1 MRAPAAACLAVV
13 ALALALAAPAAADTS
28 FEIDGGG
35 DGHGIGMSQYG
46 AYGYALHGK
55 DYRFILGH
63 YYRGTT
69 LAGTNPLQ
77 IVRVL
82 LSSGS
87 ASFSGASYARG
98 KKLDP
103 NTTYS
108 VHALANGSLQLYD
121 QGGKKI
127 GPFKAPLSVGGS
139 RPLSLASHGLYRG
152 WLEFRTAAGGSSVQ
166 TVNALHL
173 EDYVR
178 GVVSAEMPSS
188 WAPEALKAQA
198 VAART
203 YAITST
209 VNGSGYQL
217 YQDTRSQMYT
227 GVSAETPSTDAAVAG
242 TRGQIVAYRGA
253 PAITYFFSSSGGYTE
268 NVENV
273 WLGSTPEPWLKG
285 VPDPYDGVGGN
296 PDHRWSYKLTTEA
309 ATAMLGRLVKGTL
322 VGITVTRHGV
332 SPRIV
337 SAQVVGTGGRTDVTG
352 PQLQS
357 AFGLLSTYASFA
369 TISSASGIASGSS
382 RRVLIHGR
390 QGAAEVGFEVLA
402 IHGRVFGAKQGSA
415 VAIQRH
421 TGHGWRTVRRV
432 GLGAGGSYVA
442 ALPQPG
448 SYRVVY
454 RRATGP
460 VVGVG

>member
-1 MRAPAAACLAVV
+1 MRALAAIGVS
-13 ALALALAAPAAADTS
+13 ALGLALAATAGADTT

-35 DGHGIGMSQYG
+35 NGHGIGMSQYG

-63 YYRGTT
+63 YYQHSTIGS
-69 LAGTNPLQ
+69 TNPLQ

-87 ASFSGASYARG
+87 SSFSGASYAPGRKLNPDATYSVQGLTDGSLELYDQTG
-98 KKLDP
+98 KKL
-103 NTTYS
+103 
-108 VHALANGSLQLYD
+108 GR
-121 QGGKKI
+121 
-127 GPFKAPLSVGGS
+127 FKAPLSVGGPG
-139 RPLSLASHGLYRG
+139 PLDLAGQGRYRG
-152 WLEFRTAAGGSSVQ
+152 WLEFRPSGGGSSVQ

-188 WAPEALKAQA
+188 WSAEALKAQA

-203 YAITST
+203 YAITSN
-209 VNGSGYQL
+209 VNGNGYQL

-227 GVSAETPSTDAAVAG
+227 GVSAETSATDTAVAA
-242 TRGQIVAYRGA
+242 TRGQIVTYKGA

-285 VPDPYDGVGGN
+285 VPDPYDGAGGD
-296 PDHRWSYKLTTEA
+296 PYHLWSYKLTT
-309 ATAMLGRLVKGTL
+309 ATATARLGSLVKGTL
-322 VGITVTRHGV
+322 VGITVTKHGV

-337 SAQVVGTGGRTDVTG
+337 AAQVIGTAGRTNVTG
-352 PQLQS
+352 AQLQG
-357 AFGLLSTYASFA
+357 AFGLLSTYATF
-369 TISSASGIASGSS
+369 TTVSSASGISSGST
-382 RRVLIHGR
+382 RRVFAHGR

-402 IHGRVFGAKQGSA
+402 IHGRVYPAKRGSVVA
-415 VAIQRH
+415 VERR
-421 TGHGWRTVRRV
+421 TGRGWRTVQRV
-432 GLGAGGSYVA
+432 RLGAGGSYVA
-442 ALPQPG
+442 TLSQPG
-448 SYRVVY
+448 VY
-454 RRATGP
+454 RAAYRRVTGP
-460 VVGVG
+460 AVTIG